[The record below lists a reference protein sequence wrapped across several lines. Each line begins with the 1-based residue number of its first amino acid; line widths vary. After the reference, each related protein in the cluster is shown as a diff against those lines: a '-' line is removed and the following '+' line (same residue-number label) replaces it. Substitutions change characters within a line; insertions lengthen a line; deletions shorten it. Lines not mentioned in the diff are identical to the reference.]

1 MTLKIT
7 LNSNRLR
14 ILIILTVSL
23 MMLLTLI
30 SCSAVNS
37 GLQKD
42 ENTTIKESRNATGYN
57 NYEEAAEQDS
67 SKTET
72 TNASLTTRKMIFT
85 AAMDIE
91 TLDYEKSIT
100 DFEALVEEYEGFIQD
115 SRIESSTGINTRKSL
130 RTAVY
135 RVRIPSTKLST
146 FRKAAGDIGTITLN
160 DLSGDD
166 VTDSYYDTQARLEA
180 LQVQEERL
188 LALLEKAEELK
199 DIIDLEDRLSQLR
212 YEIETLTGSL
222 NKWDALVEM
231 STVNV
236 EITEVA
242 SLTEPD
248 PETFGQQISKMFTDS
263 VNALTETLKQLV
275 IALVAILPF
284 LVVFGTIATAVII
297 PVVRSSKKKRRQREA
312 EMEALRSGLTG
323 KQD

>member
-284 LVVFGTIATAVII
+284 LVVFGTIAAAVII
-297 PVVRSSKKKRRQREA
+297 PVVRSSKKKRRQRKA
-312 EMEALRSGLTG
+312 EMEALRSALTG

>member
-23 MMLLTLI
+23 MMLLALI
-30 SCSAVNS
+30 SCSAVNN

-275 IALVAILPF
+275 IAFVAILPF
-284 LVVFGTIATAVII
+284 LVVFGTIAAAVII

>member
-275 IALVAILPF
+275 IAFVAILPF
-284 LVVFGTIATAVII
+284 LVVFGGIATAVII

>member
-1 MTLKIT
+1 
-7 LNSNRLR
+7 
-14 ILIILTVSL
+14 
-23 MMLLTLI
+23 
-30 SCSAVNS
+30 
-37 GLQKD
+37 D
-42 ENTTIKESRNATGYN
+42 
-57 NYEEAAEQDS
+57 
-67 SKTET
+67 
-72 TNASLTTRKMIFT
+72 
-85 AAMDIE
+85 
-91 TLDYEKSIT
+91 
-100 DFEALVEEYEGFIQD
+100 
-115 SRIESSTGINTRKSL
+115 
-130 RTAVY
+130 
-135 RVRIPSTKLST
+135 
-146 FRKAAGDIGTITLN
+146 
-160 DLSGDD
+160 
-166 VTDSYYDTQARLEA
+166 
-180 LQVQEERL
+180 
-188 LALLEKAEELK
+188 KAEELK

-284 LVVFGTIATAVII
+284 LVVFGTIAAAVII

>member
-188 LALLEKAEELK
+188 LALLDKAEELK

-275 IALVAILPF
+275 IAFVAILPF
-284 LVVFGTIATAVII
+284 LVVFGTIAAAVII

>member
-284 LVVFGTIATAVII
+284 LVVFGTIAAAVII
-297 PVVRSSKKKRRQREA
+297 PIVRNSRKKRRKREA

>member
-30 SCSAVNS
+30 SCSAVNN

-284 LVVFGTIATAVII
+284 LVVFGTIAAAVII

>member
-284 LVVFGTIATAVII
+284 LVVFGTIAAAVII